1 MNPPS
6 KTKVRRNLRVFGVEL
21 VIYAALVTVY
31 FLVVLHFLS
40 DWLVQLE
47 THHIHTYA
55 IVAILLI
62 IGQAVVL
69 EAVTTGLLRL
79 LRRAFRR

>member
-1 MNPPS
+1 MNPAS
-6 KTKVRRNLRVFGVEL
+6 KTKVRRNLRVFAIEL
-21 VIYAALVTVY
+21 VIYSGLVTVY

-47 THHIHTYA
+47 TRHVHTYA

-62 IGQAVVL
+62 IGQAAVL

-79 LRRAFRR
+79 LRRVFRR

>member
-6 KTKVRRNLRVFGVEL
+6 KTKVRRNLRVFTVEL
-21 VIYAALVTVY
+21 VIYSALVTVY
-31 FLVVLHFLS
+31 FLAVLHFLS

-47 THHIHTYA
+47 TRHIHTYA
-55 IVAILLI
+55 VVAILLI

>member
-1 MNPPS
+1 MNPAS
-6 KTKVRRNLRVFGVEL
+6 KTKVRRNLRVFAIEL
-21 VIYAALVTVY
+21 VIYSGLVTVY

-47 THHIHTYA
+47 TRHVHTYA
-55 IVAILLI
+55 VVAILLI
-62 IGQAVVL
+62 IGQAAVL

>member
-1 MNPPS
+1 MNSPS
-6 KTKVRRNLRVFGVEL
+6 KRKVRRKLGIFAVEL
-21 VIYAALVTVY
+21 VIYSGLVTVY

-47 THHIHTYA
+47 TRHVHTYA

-62 IGQAVVL
+62 IGQAAVL